1 MRVQLWS
8 RCPRNPLFLA
18 FTFTDDAMTIPKTLA
33 AATAVFAIGLIVA
46 GFSNDQRDIYV
57 ASALAVFTIGFFAT
71 GAVPAHIASIWF
83 FIFAVVTQ
91 IVPTEAIFSGFA
103 SMGFWMVFGGLLIGA
118 AVRETGLGR
127 RIAGAMTAGFGRS
140 YTGNIGGIVTVG
152 VALAFFVPST
162 MGRVVILMPI
172 VLELAENQGFE
183 SGSRGRDGFVIAL
196 LFGTLLP
203 AFALLPSNL
212 PNIILTGAAA
222 ALHGITLNYGEYLVL
237 HFPLLGVLKA
247 ILIIGLI
254 VAMFSE
260 TPSREVPKRPRV
272 PFSREE
278 RRLAVI
284 LGATLLLWM
293 TDSLHGVAPGWIGL
307 AAGSACLLPGVGIL
321 KADVVN
327 KLNYEALLYVAGII
341 GLGAMIST
349 SGLGD
354 RVGLFLLDVLGFSPG
369 ESMRNLGAM
378 TGISIVTGFLA
389 TQAGVPA
396 ILTPISGGIAE
407 AMDLPL
413 ATVLMMQVL
422 GFSSVVLPYQVP
434 PLMVGLSLGGISVA
448 TATRFSLTLFV
459 PTVLILLP
467 LDYFWWRILGYLP

>member
-1 MRVQLWS
+1 
-8 RCPRNPLFLA
+8 
-18 FTFTDDAMTIPKTLA
+18 MTVAKTLA
-33 AATAVFAIGLIVA
+33 AATTVLAIGLIIA
-46 GFSNDQRDIYV
+46 GLGNESREFYV
-57 ASALAVFTIGFFAT
+57 ASALAVFTIGLFAT

-83 FIFAVVTQ
+83 FLIAAVTQ
-91 IVPTEAIFSGFA
+91 IAPAEAVFSGFA
-103 SMGFWMVFGGLLIGA
+103 SMGFWMVFGGLLLGV

-127 RIAGAMTAGFGRS
+127 RIAAAMTAGFGRS
-140 YTGNIGGIVTVG
+140 YVGNITGIVAVG

-162 MGRVVILMPI
+162 MGRIVILMPI

-183 SGSRGRDGFVIAL
+183 SGSRGRDGFVVAL

-212 PNIILTGAAA
+212 PNIILTGAAET
-222 ALHGITLNYGEYLVL
+222 LHGITLIYGEYILL
-237 HFPLLGVLKA
+237 HFPLLGAAKA
-247 ILIIGLI
+247 ILMIGLI
-254 VAMFSE
+254 VAMFSDV
-260 TPSREVPKRPRV
+260 PSREAPTRPRT
-272 PFSREE
+272 PFSSEE

-293 TDSLHGVAPGWIGL
+293 TDSWHGTAPGWIGL
-307 AAGSACLLPGVGIL
+307 AAGSACLLPGFGVL
-321 KADVVN
+321 KADVVD
-327 KLNYEALLYVAGII
+327 KLNYGALLYVAGII

-354 RVGLFLLDVLGFSPG
+354 RVGALLLDEVGFLPG
-369 ESMRNLGAM
+369 ESIRNLSAM

-434 PLMVGLSLGGISVA
+434 PLMVGLSLAGVSVA

-467 LDYFWWRILGYLP
+467 LDYLWWRILGYLP